1 MFGKDVERGAGRL
14 AYLFILVLKGSC
26 EEWDDALVAQ
36 APQSP
41 GCFGT
46 HRRVVVGQSVPQL
59 RNGITTNQRREGK
72 DRTHSK
78 VTIRAAQPLH
88 HVAGG
93 DGIAQ
98 LMQGLGSQG
107 RRLLT
112 TLLDHQSEDG
122 RGANRGYSLH
132 KQKLHLRCQAV

>member
-36 APQSP
+36 APQLP

-72 DRTHSK
+72 DRTRRSQSGLLNHSTMSPA
-78 VTIRAAQPLH
+78 VMVSERARTARTRRSQSGRAQRSSEPC
-88 HVAGG
+88 
-93 DGIAQ
+93 
-98 LMQGLGSQG
+98 
-107 RRLLT
+107 RR
-112 TLLDHQSEDG
+112 
-122 RGANRGYSLH
+122 
-132 KQKLHLRCQAV
+132 